1 MAVAIRPLNPA
12 ASAAWDAFVEAHPD
26 GTFFHR
32 AAWSTIIERAFGHR
46 TLYVYA
52 EQDGA
57 ITGVLP
63 LAQVKTLLFG
73 NTLISVPFCVYGGP
87 LAADPETAAALSGH
101 AASLL
106 QGTGASAVEFRN
118 RGASGASIGDDRR
131 PSAITTTPDALSG
144 MPRASCPATE
154 TTSCPATEPA
164 IPARPVVRE
173 IDRSGSDM
181 TTEPHGH
188 DVGATKPSAISPPR
202 MTDAA
207 AHHSELN
214 VAADRSDHSPVGLH
228 DNAANTS
235 WRTRPDLYV
244 TFRKPIE
251 ADHDRNLKAIPRK
264 QRAMVRKA
272 IQNGLRSVTH
282 HDVRQLHGIYAE
294 SVRNL
299 GTPVFSRR
307 YFAML
312 AEVFA
317 GDCDILTV
325 LDGDN
330 PLAAVMSFYFR
341 DEVLPYYGG
350 GTAIARQRAAN
361 DFMYWEVM
369 RHAADRGCR
378 LFDFGRSKLGTG
390 AFDFKKNW
398 GFVPEQLCYRYKLA
412 PGASIPDH
420 NPLNPKY
427 RLFIAGWKRLP
438 LVVANAIGPSIVRG
452 LG

>member
-1 MAVAIRPLNPA
+1 MAIAIRPLGQA
-12 ASAAWDAFVEAHPD
+12 TTGAWDAFVEAHPD

-32 AAWSTIIERAFGHR
+32 AAWSRIIEQAFGHH

-52 EQDGA
+52 ERDGA

-87 LAADPETAAALSGH
+87 LAVDPETTAALSAH

-106 QGTGASAVEFRN
+106 QRTGASAVEFRY
-118 RGASGASIGDDRR
+118 RGPAGGISGGGISSGGDLAPLQAMSTTSAGSAQMPKPSWPATVPPISAS
-131 PSAITTTPDALSG
+131 TV
-144 MPRASCPATE
+144 PRAMAGTSPAATWQHGRPADPATVG
-154 TTSCPATEPA
+154 A
-164 IPARPVVRE
+164 IPA
-173 IDRSGSDM
+173 
-181 TTEPHGH
+181 TTGGTADDNEP
-188 DVGATKPSAISPPR
+188 
-202 MTDAA
+202 
-207 AHHSELN
+207 N
-214 VAADRSDHSPVGLH
+214 VAADRSVHSLTDMN
-228 DNAANTS
+228 DNFAAS
-235 WRTRPDLYV
+235 GWLTRPDLYV

-251 ADHDRNLKAIPRK
+251 ADHDKNLKAIPRK
-264 QRAMVRKA
+264 QRAMVRKG
-272 IQNGLRSVTH
+272 IQNSLHSVVNR
-282 HDVRQLHGIYAE
+282 DVRQLHGIYAE

-307 YFAML
+307 YFALL

-317 GDCDILTV
+317 DDCDILTV

-330 PLAAVMSFYFR
+330 PIAAVMNFYFR

-350 GTAIARQRAAN
+350 GTKLARQRAAN

-369 RHAADRGCR
+369 RRAADRGCR

-398 GFVPEQLCYRYKLA
+398 GFVPEHLCYRYKLA

-438 LVVANAIGPSIVRG
+438 LAVANAIGPSIVRG